1 MFSYRGWKKFC
12 SSWWFIHVSPMI
24 HRLSPILRGGGKG
37 SLLRR
42 TWCGRSPRNSW
53 QPWSRSPRIAIG
65 SIGFPRPCP
74 DVQWL
79 GCFGRTPFLPWK
91 VWDIDDIWWLTMEN
105 KMWEHRLVGAFF
117 FWGGCFLIYPRYSKI
132 GHGGLVGGFIHF
144 MFIFL
149 LHVGWRSDNG

>member
-79 GCFGRTPFLPWK
+79 GCFGRTPCLPWK

-117 FWGGCFLIYPRYSKI
+117 LGGMYLDISKI
-132 GHGGLVGGFIHF
+132 FQDWPWRTGWRIHSF
-144 MFIFL
+144 YVYFL